1 MKGFGSK
8 KEDFKKNK
16 FVKYDKLSQEAFELH
31 REGKI
36 KEAKNS
42 YEILIKKD
50 IRDPRVF
57 TNLGVIYQR
66 ENNYKKAIKIY
77 KRSILEFP
85 KSHEP
90 YSNLGWIL
98 LNMGQYDSAEQ
109 YLIKVINIKPD
120 FLMAYQNL
128 FNLYCKINQPIKAET
143 ILYKCLEI
151 DPNNLLTISNL
162 GRFLLDEGKFK
173 EAKKYINKAINL
185 KPDFWIAF
193 NNLAT
198 LEVSVGNLLE
208 AEKNFQKVIDLN
220 PKVFEAYAYLGEIK
234 IDLNKISEAESLFL
248 KSLEIKRDYSY
259 AYCSL
264 FRLYEKTNE
273 IKKLKQILDSLIGNE
288 YIKNEL
294 FMYNSRVC
302 FREKDFLKAK
312 VLIDKVSL
320 DWVINTDA
328 NTRINYWS
336 FKAFIE
342 EKNYNFDSAYDSFL
356 KSQENLKYKN
366 CDSKIFK
373 TYIENYA
380 NNIKNKNYFLKR
392 NKFPQENSNIVF
404 LIGFPRSGTTLLD
417 TILRSHPEIDVIEE
431 KPLLNSLEKIIK
443 NRFDCKLEEIHKL
456 NQDQVDILKKSYLE
470 QIKRFSIKKNARL
483 LIDKFPFQTVC
494 LPLINFL
501 FPNAK
506 IIFAHRN
513 PYDTVL
519 SCFQQSFEPNN
530 AMANLTSLKK
540 SSEIYN
546 LSMNM
551 WVKYKENLNL
561 DFTTS
566 KYESL
571 IDDFDNHTKKIL
583 GFLDLDWN
591 SNLKNYTETA
601 LSRDK
606 INTPS
611 SSQVVQPLYKTSI
624 GKWRNYSKYFEDC
637 HVYLEKWVNYFEY
650 TI

>member
-8 KEDFKKNK
+8 KEDLKINK
-16 FVKYDKLSQEAFELH
+16 LIKYKKLSQEAFELH

-42 YEILIKKD
+42 YEILIKKGMM
-50 IRDPRVF
+50 DPRVF
-57 TNLGVIYQR
+57 NNLGVIYQR
-66 ENNYKKAIKIY
+66 ENNYKKAIEIY
-77 KRSILEFP
+77 KRAILEFP
-85 KSHEP
+85 KCHEP

-98 LNMGQYDSAEQ
+98 LNMGQYDSAEK
-109 YLIKVINIKPD
+109 YLIKAIKIKPD

-128 FNLYCKINQPIKAET
+128 FNLYCKTNRPIEAET
-143 ILYKCLEI
+143 ILYKCLKI

-162 GRFLLDEGKFK
+162 GRFLLEEGKLK

-185 KPDFWIAF
+185 KPDFWIAY

-208 AEKNFQKVIDLN
+208 AEKNFQKVIELN
-220 PKVFEAYAYLGEIK
+220 PRVFEAYAYLGEIK

-273 IKKLKQILDSLIGNE
+273 IKKLKQILDSLSGNE

-373 TYIENYA
+373 TYIEKYA

-392 NKFPQENSNIVF
+392 NKFSQENSNIVF

-431 KPLLNSLEKIIK
+431 KPIINSLENIIK
-443 NRFDCKLEEIHKL
+443 YNFKQKLEEIFKL
-456 NQDQVDILKKSYLE
+456 SEEEVNILKATYID
-470 QIKRFSIKKNARL
+470 QIVNLSDKKNSRI
-483 LIDKFPFQTVC
+483 LINKFPFQTVC
-494 LPLINFL
+494 LPLINFI
-501 FPNAK
+501 FPDAK
-506 IIFAHRN
+506 IIFAHRH

-530 AMANLTSLKK
+530 AMANLKSLKE
-540 SSEIYN
+540 SSKIYDITMDKWKTYKNN
-546 LSMNM
+546 LD
-551 WVKYKENLNL
+551 L
-561 DFTTS
+561 DFTMS
-566 KYESL
+566 SYESL
-571 IDDFDNHTKKIL
+571 IDNFNDHTKRIL
-583 GFLDLDWN
+583 DFLELEWD
-591 SNLKNYTETA
+591 SNLQSYRDTA
-601 LSRDK
+601 LRRDK

-611 SSQVVQPLYKTSI
+611 SSQVIQPLYKTSI
-624 GKWRNYSKYFEDC
+624 AKWENYKNYFEDC
-637 HVYLEKWVNYFEY
+637 HDYLDKWVNYFGY
-650 TI
+650 